1 MRSAGILQK
10 LQPRSDMEEQQRKGV
25 KNDLASVNL
34 GDATPL
40 LVMWGA
46 SVLICACLL
55 ILERKTRRMVTRR
68 SYVTVQANLHT
79 L

>member
-10 LQPRSDMEEQQRKGV
+10 LQPSDGLQEQQRRGV
-25 KNDLASVNL
+25 KNDLANVNL

-40 LVMWGA
+40 FVVWGA
-46 SVLICACLL
+46 SILVGVGLL
-55 ILERKTRRMVTRR
+55 ILKRKTRRMMTRR
-68 SYVTVQANLHT
+68 SYVTVQANLRT

>member
-10 LQPRSDMEEQQRKGV
+10 LQPNDGLEEQRDGV
-25 KNDLASVNL
+25 KSDLESVNL

-40 LVMWGA
+40 LVVWAVSILVG
-46 SVLICACLL
+46 SSLL
-55 ILERKTRRMVTRR
+55 ILERKTRRMMLGRPN
-68 SYVTVQANLHT
+68 VTVQNILHA